1 MDTEQNEVTEQEVTP
16 NGSFEKKQYIAVTVM
31 LVLLAALI
39 TFVVTFAVL
48 TNDYNGKL
56 EDVKNEYSERLELL
70 GDFRTIAELYSALP
84 RELQNIEMLEKL
96 AYIDIYYRA
105 NYVGEINEDEL
116 IYGIAN
122 GYIAGVGDQFGGYY
136 TADEFKAIM
145 SDTAGNTVGIGVYVT
160 SDGNMEA
167 IRISYVMKD
176 GPANKAGLLPGDV
189 VTHVG
194 GKSVLELGYYSAIE
208 SIKGEE
214 GTEVELTYVRDG
226 QSHTVTLK
234 RAKVE
239 VESVIYTKHQT
250 QSDTAVIRII
260 EFNDATTEQFIS
272 AVKKAVGEDG
282 CKSIVFDL
290 RSNGGGTLGS
300 VVAMLDFLLPKG
312 ELVTIR
318 YADGETTTHY
328 SDDEGEEFTKLYG
341 SDIKMAV
348 LTNGYTASA
357 AELFTCALKDYGV
370 AKIVGEKTFGKG
382 CGQNVIPLKDGAGL
396 IFTTFLYDPPV
407 SKNYNGVGI
416 VPDVVEHL
424 SEEALKK
431 NLFELSHSE
440 DDQLKAALE
449 ALK

>member
-1 MDTEQNEVTEQEVTP
+1 MDIEQNEVVEQDAP
-16 NGSFEKKQYIAVTVM
+16 NNSFEKKQYIAVTVL
-31 LVLLAALI
+31 LVLLAILI
-39 TFVVTFAVL
+39 TFVVTYAVL
-48 TNDYNGKL
+48 TTDYNGKL
-56 EDVKNEYSERLELL
+56 EDAKNEYEESLDLL
-70 GDFRTIAELYSALP
+70 GDFRTIAALYSALP
-84 RELQNIEMLEKL
+84 KELQNIEMLEKL

-122 GYIAGVGDQFGGYY
+122 GYIAGTHDPYGGYY

-145 SDTAGNTVGIGVYVT
+145 NDTAGNTVGIGVYVT
-160 SDGNMEA
+160 SDGNMDA

-176 GPANKAGLLPGDV
+176 SPANQAGLLPGDV

-194 GKSVLELGYYSAIE
+194 GKSVSELGYYSAIE
-208 SIKGEE
+208 LIKGEE
-214 GTEVELTYVRDG
+214 GTDVTLTYVREG
-226 QSHTVTLK
+226 QSYTVTLK

-239 VESVIYTKHQT
+239 VESVIYTKHET
-250 QSDTAVIRII
+250 EADTGVVRII
-260 EFNDATTEQFIS
+260 EFNDATTEQFIN
-272 AVKKAVGEDG
+272 AVKKAVGTDG
-282 CKSIVFDL
+282 CKKIVFDL
-290 RSNGGGTLGS
+290 RSNSGGTLGS
-300 VVAMLDFLLPKG
+300 VVAMLDFLLPAG
-312 ELVTIR
+312 ELVTVR
-318 YADGETTTHY
+318 YADGTTTTHY
-328 SDDEGEEFTKLYG
+328 SDDDGEELTKLYG
-341 SDIKMAV
+341 SDIEMAV
-348 LTNGYTASA
+348 LVNGYTASA

-407 SKNYNGVGI
+407 SENYNGVGI
-416 VPDVVEHL
+416 VPDVVAHL
-424 SEEALKK
+424 SEEASKK

>member
-1 MDTEQNEVTEQEVTP
+1 MDIEQNEVVEQDAP
-16 NGSFEKKQYIAVTVM
+16 NNSFEKKQYIAVTVL
-31 LVLLAALI
+31 LVLLAILI
-39 TFVVTFAVL
+39 TFVVTYAVL
-48 TNDYNGKL
+48 TTDYNGKL
-56 EDVKNEYSERLELL
+56 EDAKNEYEESLDLL
-70 GDFRTIAELYSALP
+70 GDFRTIAALYSALP
-84 RELQNIEMLEKL
+84 KELQNIEMLEKL

-145 SDTAGNTVGIGVYVT
+145 NDTAGNTVGIGVYVT

-176 GPANKAGLLPGDV
+176 SPANQAGLLPGDV

-208 SIKGEE
+208 LIKGEE
-214 GTEVELTYVRDG
+214 GTDVTLTYARKG
-226 QSHTVTLK
+226 QSYTVTLK

-239 VESVIYTKHQT
+239 VESVIYTKHET
-250 QSDTAVIRII
+250 EADTGVVRII
-260 EFNDATTEQFIS
+260 EFNDATTEQFIN
-272 AVKKAVGEDG
+272 AVKKAVGTDG
-282 CKSIVFDL
+282 CKKIVFDL
-290 RSNGGGTLGS
+290 RNNSGGTLGS
-300 VVAMLDFLLPKG
+300 VVAMLDFLLPAG
-312 ELVTIR
+312 ELVTVR
-318 YADGETTTHY
+318 YADGTTTTHY
-328 SDDEGEEFTKLYG
+328 SDDDGEELTKLYG
-341 SDIKMAV
+341 GDIEMAV
-348 LTNGYTASA
+348 LVNGYTASA

-407 SKNYNGVGI
+407 SENYNGIGI
-416 VPDVVEHL
+416 VPDVVVHL
-424 SEEALKK
+424 SEEASKK